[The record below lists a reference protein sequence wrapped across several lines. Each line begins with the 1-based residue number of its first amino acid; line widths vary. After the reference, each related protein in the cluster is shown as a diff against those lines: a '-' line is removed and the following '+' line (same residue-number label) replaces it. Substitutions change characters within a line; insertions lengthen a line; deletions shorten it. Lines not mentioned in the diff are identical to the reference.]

1 MLRAEAGMSASLMFR
16 ESVAAESSP
25 SAGWREVY
33 NEMGVSA
40 AVESQRE

>member
-1 MLRAEAGMSASLMFR
+1 MSASLMFR

-33 NEMGVSA
+33 NAMGVSA